1 MKKIFLLSA
10 IALAVSTAPAL
21 AEHHEKDGQHGKD
34 RIFIKMDTDGNGIV
48 EKEEFMDHTEERFN
62 DMDLNNDG
70 EITKDE
76 AEQAHEKMREKVKEM
91 RAKMK
96 DRKNAVPDEGVEE

>member
-1 MKKIFLLSA
+1 MKKLFLLST

-21 AEHHEKDGQHGKD
+21 AEHHEKDGKHKD
-34 RIFIKMDTDGNGIV
+34 RIFVKMDSDGNGVV
-48 EKEEFMDHTEERFN
+48 EKEEFMDHTEERFD
-62 DMDLNNDG
+62 DMDINNDG

-76 AEQAHEKMREKVKEM
+76 AEQAHEKMREKFKEM

-96 DRKNAVPDEGVEE
+96 DRKDAAQDKVVEE